1 MAYDIQPRASHYVA
15 GEYIDDAAGAEI
27 PVIYAATGE
36 RVATLHAATP
46 AIVERALAAAET
58 AQAEWAT
65 WSPRER
71 GRVLTRA
78 AQIMRERNHDLSV
91 LETYDTGKPLQFLSE
106 IQNRAFVLLC
116 RFWCCLGLA
125 VLST

>member
-1 MAYDIQPRASHYVA
+1 MTGPDKEHDMAYDIQPRASHYVA

-78 AQIMRERNHDLSV
+78 AQIMRRIQTCIGGAPKSLSNAG
-91 LETYDTGKPLQFLSE
+91 EQQFLS
-106 IQNRAFVLLC
+106 IRRA
-116 RFWCCLGLA
+116 
-125 VLST
+125 